1 MAPIKA
7 GLLTGILA
15 TTVREHYSQTSVLFM
30 LILSTCSVISSPLPS
45 LLFKHVLQEG
55 IAIGRSFAM
64 KRNEQTDG
72 NKEMIAFGLMNL
84 VGSFTSCYLTTGPF
98 SKTAV
103 NFNAGARTPM
113 ANVVMALC
121 MMLILLFLAPVFRYT
136 PQVALSAII
145 TVAMLGLIKY
155 DEVYHLYKVDKF
167 DFCICMAA
175 FLGVIFI
182 TMDMGLMISVRIS
195 SHSSSSIKC
204 ENNVNIPNF
213 VSFQVCLSIVRALLY
228 VARPA
233 TCKLGNIP
241 NSALYRD
248 VEQYPAASGVPGI
261 IVLQLGSPIYFANCI
276 YLKER

>member
-1 MAPIKA
+1 M
-7 GLLTGILA
+7 
-15 TTVREHYSQTSVLFM
+15 
-30 LILSTCSVISSPLPS
+30 
-45 LLFKHVLQEG
+45 LQEG